1 MTDRTPPAATPAAE
15 VAALRPAPKGL
26 GVLKAAFRERRTLAM
41 LLLGFSAG
49 LPFAMLIG
57 TLNAWLTEVEV
68 PVATIGILSWIGLF
82 GAFRFLWSPTVNWT
96 PPIIGRRF
104 GRRRSWLLVLQV
116 LIGLALASIALSHP
130 ETGFLGPL
138 ALGAAVG
145 AFAFA
150 TQDIVIDTW
159 RIEVAD
165 ETVPIDLLSTIY
177 QFGYRTAAL
186 VGGAGALLLASAVS
200 WPGVFVVA
208 ALLMGLGLAGTLI
221 APEPQPS
228 STQRVARER
237 RGSPRLRLAVL
248 VATLA
253 AWAWAAFM
261 LARFMITALTT
272 TPAPSAG
279 EFTATWG
286 PWIVGATV
294 VLPAALAGLIV
305 WKGRAA
311 TAEEAAAG
319 PNLPNTLYDAILAP
333 LVELMGRLGWGAL
346 IVLGLILTY
355 RITDGVWGPFAFPF
369 YMGAEGGALGHT
381 KAEVALASK
390 TFGVVMTIVGIALGG
405 WALLVIGRMWSLTI
419 GAVLSAA
426 TNLLMMDLAL
436 GAPSIGPFMQATG
449 LYSLFGAFG
458 VGEPLARLML
468 AIAGENI
475 AGGFAGA
482 AFVAYLSAL
491 ANRTFGAVQFA
502 VFISLAL
509 LIGTLGRGALGELID
524 AQGYAPMFV
533 IAAWLGVVAFA
544 FCLIE
549 WARLAAEK
557 RRLAREGVAVG

>member
-1 MTDRTPPAATPAAE
+1 MTDSQTPASE
-15 VAALRPAPKGL
+15 VADLRPAPKGL

-57 TLNAWLTEVEV
+57 TLNAWLTEESI

-82 GAFRFLWSPTVNWT
+82 GAFRFLWSPAVSWT
-96 PPIIGRRF
+96 PPVIGKRF
-104 GRRRSWLLVLQV
+104 GRRRSWLIVLQIIIAV
-116 LIGLALASIALSHP
+116 ALGLVALSHP
-130 ETGFLGPL
+130 GAGVLGPL
-138 ALGAAVG
+138 ALGAALG

-150 TQDIVIDTW
+150 TQDIVIDAW

-165 ETVPIDLLSTIY
+165 ETLPIDLLSTIY
-177 QFGYRTAAL
+177 QLGYRTAAL
-186 VGGAGALLLASAVS
+186 AGGAGALLLAEVVG
-200 WPGVFVVA
+200 WPGVFLTA
-208 ALLMGLGLAGTLI
+208 AILMSLGIIGTLI
-221 APEPQPS
+221 APEPVPS
-228 STQRVARER
+228 SQAAVAKQR
-237 RGSPRLRLAVL
+237 RGSPALRLTVL

-261 LARFMITALTT
+261 LVRFMIIALTT
-272 TPAPSAG
+272 SPAPSAG
-279 EFTATWG
+279 DFTSTWG

-294 VLPAALAGLIV
+294 ILPAALAGLIV
-305 WKGRAA
+305 WKGRVA
-311 TAEEAAAG
+311 TDAEASATPKLAD
-319 PNLPNTLYDAILAP
+319 TFYDAILAP
-333 LVELMGRLGWGAL
+333 LVELMGRLGWGAV

-369 YMGAEGGALGHT
+369 YMGDTGGALGHT

-405 WALLVIGRMWSLTI
+405 WALLVIGRMWSLLI
-419 GAVLSAA
+419 GAILSAA

-436 GAPSIGPFMQATG
+436 GAPVISPFMRGTH
-449 LYSLFGAFG
+449 LYDLFGVFH

-491 ANRTFGAVQFA
+491 SNRTFGAVQFA

-524 AQGYAPMFV
+524 EQGYAPMFA
-533 IAAWLGVVAFA
+533 IAAWLGLLAVV
-544 FCLIE
+544 FCIAE
-549 WARLAAEK
+549 WVRGAMERRKLAA
-557 RRLAREGVAVG
+557 AGA

>member
-1 MTDRTPPAATPAAE
+1 MTDSQTPASE
-15 VAALRPAPKGL
+15 VADLRPAPKGL

-57 TLNAWLTEVEV
+57 TLNAWLTEEEI

-82 GAFRFLWSPTVNWT
+82 GAFRFLWSPAVSWT
-96 PPIIGRRF
+96 PPVIGKRF
-104 GRRRSWLLVLQV
+104 GRRRSWLLILQV
-116 LIGLALASIALSHP
+116 VIAVALALVALSHP
-130 ETGFLGPL
+130 GTGVLGPL
-138 ALGAAVG
+138 AMGAALG

-150 TQDIVIDTW
+150 TQDIVIDAW

-165 ETVPIDLLSTIY
+165 EKTPIDLLSTIY
-177 QFGYRTAAL
+177 QLGYRTAAL
-186 VGGAGALLLASAVS
+186 TGGAGALLLATAIGWS
-200 WPGVFVVA
+200 GVFVVG
-208 ALLMGLGLAGTLI
+208 ALLMGVGVIGTLI
-221 APEPQPS
+221 APEPEPS
-228 STQRVARER
+228 SQAAVARER
-237 RGSPRLRLAVL
+237 KGSPRMRLVIL
-248 VATLA
+248 VSTLL
-253 AWAWAAFM
+253 AWGWAAYMLVNFM
-261 LARFMITALTT
+261 VTALTT
-272 TPAPSAG
+272 SPAPSAG
-279 EFTATWG
+279 EFTANWG

-294 VLPAALAGLIV
+294 ILPAALAGLIV
-305 WKGRAA
+305 WKGRAPSA
-311 TAEEAAAG
+311 AEVAAPTRFAD
-319 PNLPNTLYDAILAP
+319 TLYDAILAP

-369 YMGAEGGALGHT
+369 YMGDAGGALGHT

-405 WALLVIGRMWSLTI
+405 WALLIIGRMWSLLI

-436 GAPSIGPFMQATG
+436 GAPVIGGFMRATH
-449 LYSLFGAFG
+449 LYDLFGVFHI
-458 VGEPLARLML
+458 GERLARLML

-491 ANRTFGAVQFA
+491 SNRTFGAVQFA

-524 AQGYAPMFV
+524 AQGYAPMFA
-533 IAAWLGVVAFA
+533 IAAWLGLLAVV
-544 FCLIE
+544 FCIAE
-549 WARLAAEK
+549 WVRGAVERRKLAAE
-557 RRLAREGVAVG
+557 AGA

>member
-1 MTDRTPPAATPAAE
+1 MTDSQTPASE
-15 VAALRPAPKGL
+15 VADLRPAPKGL
-26 GVLKAAFRERRTLAM
+26 AVLKAAFRERRTLAM

-57 TLNAWLTEVEV
+57 TLNAWLTEVDV

-82 GAFRFLWSPTVNWT
+82 GAFRFLWSPAVSWT
-96 PPIIGRRF
+96 PPVIGKRF
-104 GRRRSWLLVLQV
+104 GRRRSWLIILQIV
-116 LIGLALASIALSHP
+116 IAVSLALVSLSNP
-130 ETGFLGPL
+130 GTGVLGPL
-138 ALGAAVG
+138 AMGAALG

-150 TQDIVIDTW
+150 TQDIVIDAW

-165 ETVPIDLLSTIY
+165 DTTPIDLLSTIY
-177 QFGYRTAAL
+177 QLGYRTAAL
-186 VGGAGALLLASAVS
+186 TGGAGALLLATVMG
-200 WPGVFVVA
+200 WPGVFIVA
-208 ALLMGLGLAGTLI
+208 ALLMGVGVIGTLI
-221 APEPQPS
+221 APEPEPS
-228 STQRVARER
+228 SLAAVARER
-237 RGSPRLRLAVL
+237 RGSPRLRLIVL

-253 AWAWAAFM
+253 AWAWAALM
-261 LARFMITALTT
+261 LVRFMVIALTT
-272 TPAPSAG
+272 NPAPSAG
-279 EFTATWG
+279 EFTAAWG

-294 VLPAALAGLIV
+294 ILPAALAGLIV
-305 WKGRAA
+305 WKGRAPDSGA
-311 TAEEAAAG
+311 TPAAPSFADS
-319 PNLPNTLYDAILAP
+319 LYDAILAP

-369 YMGAEGGALGHT
+369 YMGDTGGALGHT

-390 TFGVVMTIVGIALGG
+390 TFGVFMTIAGIALGG
-405 WALLVIGRMWSLTI
+405 WALLIIGRMWSLLI

-436 GAPSIGPFMQATG
+436 GAPVVGGFMRVTH
-449 LYSLFGAFG
+449 LYDLFAGFHI
-458 VGEPLARLML
+458 GEPLARLMV

-491 ANRTFGAVQFA
+491 SNRTFGAVQFA

-524 AQGYAPMFV
+524 AQGYAPMFA
-533 IAAWLGVVAFA
+533 IAAWLGLLAVV
-544 FCLIE
+544 FCVLE
-549 WARLAAEK
+549 WIRGAVDRRKAAARA
-557 RRLAREGVAVG
+557 